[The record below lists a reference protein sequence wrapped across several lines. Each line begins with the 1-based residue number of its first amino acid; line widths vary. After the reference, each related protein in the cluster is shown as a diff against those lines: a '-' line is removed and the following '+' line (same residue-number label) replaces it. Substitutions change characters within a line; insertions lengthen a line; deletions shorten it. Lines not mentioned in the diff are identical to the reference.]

1 MSYSIVNYNIPYFFN
16 SLFPKYNNNTSQINY
31 DKTPITITPTDPS
44 IVSQFDFDNV
54 FKNIPKP
61 NTYNTRLTDNC
72 DSYYNTLVSGA
83 SSTGSSFCSSLS
95 SGSGSSSNNK
105 FDINNFLNS
114 NYITTYVE
122 DGVNR
127 NTDND
132 ATDADNDA
140 TDANLLEKTKLN
152 KKYTDL
158 KTINTDVVSNINKIN
173 NKLKVLYNLID
184 KQKSINQN
192 LVTNVEEITIEQN
205 VLRKLIGDY
214 TTIYKNNYNRN
225 WSLFISI
232 LIALLIIKVVYT
244 V

>member
-31 DKTPITITPTDPS
+31 DQKPITITPTDPS

-54 FKNIPKP
+54 FKNIPNP
-61 NTYNTRLTDNC
+61 NTYNTRLTNNC
-72 DSYYNTLVSGA
+72 NSYYNTLISGT
-83 SSTGSSFCSSLS
+83 SPTGPSFCSSLS
-95 SGSGSSSNNK
+95 SGSGSGSSSNNK

-132 ATDADNDA
+132 ATDA
-140 TDANLLEKTKLN
+140 NLPEKTNLN
-152 KKYTDL
+152 NKYNDL

-173 NKLKVLYNLID
+173 NKLKGLYNLID